1 MFYDP
6 LGVIPPMVLQTC
18 LLFKNICNKKLA
30 WDDVIPDK
38 FAKEW
43 NNLLKSL
50 GNIKHI
56 NIDRYVSTTSNP
68 DDVLELHGFCDAST
82 VAYCAAVDIRVIS
95 NSPVITSL
103 LVAKCRLVQM
113 KDHSIPRLELLA
125 CLLLSSHLNTV
136 IECISKQVEMRRI
149 YCWSQLF
156 LW

>member
-6 LGVIPPMVLQTC
+6 LGFIPPMALQTC

-38 FAKEW
+38 FVKEW

-82 VAYCAAVDIRVIS
+82 AAYCAAIYSRIIS

-103 LVAKCRLVQM
+103 LLAKC
-113 KDHSIPRLELLA
+113 
-125 CLLLSSHLNTV
+125 
-136 IECISKQVEMRRI
+136 
-149 YCWSQLF
+149 
-156 LW
+156 